1 MKNKLTISI
10 VIAIFFISWNIF
22 ALKNFSSL
30 ENLCKTHYLCFN
42 YFLED
47 KNFLPENEDKK
58 EIEEKQK
65 INLEKINKILNI
77 IEKKWYESEKLNDNK
92 KLEDNILKWVVATL
106 WDPFSSYMPAKQT
119 EDFKEEM
126 AWNFEWIWAELQ
138 TKDWMIIIT
147 SPLKWSPAIKAWLMP
162 KDIIL
167 KVDWE
172 DILGQNLSDV
182 VKKIRGPK
190 WTEVVLTVFR
200 KNEEE
205 KFWKEID
212 IKIIRDTIHINSVK
226 YELKKSPKWENVW
239 YISIN
244 QFWDKTIEEFY
255 TWLQQAEKDDVKYL
269 ILDLRFNGWGYLDW
283 AVWIASPFLEKWAL
297 ITTIKSKE
305 WNKELRSIPFWKW
318 FPNLPMAVLINWGSA
333 SASEIV
339 SWALRDHEKAIL
351 VWEKSFWKWSVQ
363 TLVPFDDWSNL
374 KLTIAKWFT
383 PNDQDIHQVWINP
396 DVKIWKTFDDMVAKK
411 DPQLDK
417 AIEIL
422 ENWNLKQFFE
432 EKKFLTWSA
441 VMKFNSSWILVT
453 DLDKKE
459 KEKEKI
465 EKIKEEIFWNEEK
478 K

>member
-10 VIAIFFISWNIF
+10 VIAIFFISGNIF

-77 IEKKWYESEKLNDNK
+77 IEKKGYESEKLNDNK
-92 KLEDNILKWVVATL
+92 KLEDNILKGVVATL
-106 WDPFSSYMPAKQT
+106 GDPFSSYMPAKQT

-126 AWNFEWIWAELQ
+126 AGNFEGIGAELQ
-138 TKDWMIIIT
+138 TKDGMIIIT
-147 SPLKWSPAIKAWLMP
+147 SPLKGSPAIKAGLMP

-167 KVDWE
+167 KVDGE

-190 WTEVVLTVFR
+190 GTEVVLTVFR

-205 KFWKEID
+205 KFGKEID

-226 YELKKSPKWENVW
+226 YELKKSPKGENVG

-244 QFWDKTIEEFY
+244 QFGDKTIEEFY
-255 TWLQQAEKDDVKYL
+255 TGLQQAEKDDVKYL
-269 ILDLRFNGWGYLDW
+269 ILDLRFNGGGYLDG
-283 AVWIASPFLEKWAL
+283 AVWIASPFLEKGAL

-305 WNKELRSIPFWKW
+305 GNKELRSIPFGKG
-318 FPNLPMAVLINWGSA
+318 FPNLPMAVLINGGSA

-339 SWALRDHEKAIL
+339 SGALRDHEKAIL
-351 VWEKSFWKWSVQ
+351 VGEKSFGKGSVQ
-363 TLVPFDDWSNL
+363 TLVPFDDGSNL

-383 PNDQDIHQVWINP
+383 PNDQDIHQVGINP
-396 DVKIWKTFDDMVAKK
+396 DVKIGKTFDDMVAKK

-422 ENWNLKQFFE
+422 ENGNLKQFFE
-432 EKKFLTWSA
+432 EKKFLTGSA
-441 VMKFNSSWILVT
+441 VMKFNSSGILVT

-465 EKIKEEIFWNEEK
+465 EKIKEEIFGNEEK